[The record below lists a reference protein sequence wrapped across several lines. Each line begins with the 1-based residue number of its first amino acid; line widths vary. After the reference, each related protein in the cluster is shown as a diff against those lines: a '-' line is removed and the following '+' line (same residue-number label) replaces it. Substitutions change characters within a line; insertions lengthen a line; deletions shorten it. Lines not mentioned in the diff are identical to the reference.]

1 MNKHE
6 ARERIQKLREKI
18 KELNYQYFVL
28 DKSEVSEAV
37 RDSLKL
43 ELKALEDRFPE
54 FITPD
59 SPTQRV
65 GSVLS
70 GRFAKVKHI
79 SPKRS
84 LQDAF
89 SEEDIR
95 DWHERIAKLVPGQ
108 KINFVCELKIDG
120 LNLSLHYQNG
130 KFVRALT
137 RGDGVEGEDIT
148 HTVRTIEAVPL
159 ELNEPVD
166 LEVSGE
172 VYMPKASFQKLNEE
186 QKRKGEEVFENPR
199 NTAAGSVRQ
208 LDPNITAER
217 NLSVFFYELGQNTLK
232 NPPKTQQQVLE
243 RLQDLGLKV
252 NREYHFCETIDG
264 VIQFLKTWSER
275 TAAAKAARRFYSN
288 ETRARKNPASPVLE
302 RHQEQREKLPY
313 EIDGIVIKVN
323 DKSQWPTMGFTAKA
337 PRFMIA
343 YKFPAEQT
351 TTQILDIHVQVGRTG
366 VLTPVAVLRP
376 VRVAGSTISRATLHN
391 EDEIRRKDVRIGD
404 TVIIQKAGDVIPE
417 VVSVLKDLRT
427 GHEKVFHFPKSCPI
441 CGSPVSRV
449 EGESAYR
456 CTNASCFAQ
465 DRERFIHFAAVLD
478 IEGLG
483 EKVIDQL
490 LEHQLVDDP
499 ADIFTITKDDFL
511 SLPLFK
517 AKRTE
522 NITTAISKST
532 HVPLSRLLFAIGIRH
547 VGEESAIELANFL
560 EAEMHEAAEVH
571 HETNKSH
578 HHEQQGAMD
587 FSISAMLRLMHRINE
602 EKLMEIEGF
611 GEKVAAEITQ
621 WFHEEKNIEF
631 LKKLAHVGLTLQYEP
646 RQISSAL
653 KDKQFVVTGTLSTMS
668 RDDAKAKIRKS
679 GGKVQA
685 VVSAK
690 TDYVLCGENP
700 GSKFDKAKKLGIKI
714 IDEKEFLK
722 MLK

>member
-1 MNKHE
+1 MNKQE
-6 ARERIQKLREKI
+6 AKERIQKLREKI

-43 ELKALEDRFPE
+43 ELRSLEDHFPE

-79 SPKRS
+79 TAKKS

-89 SEEDIR
+89 SEEDVR

-120 LNLSLHYQNG
+120 LNLTLHYKEG
-130 KFVRALT
+130 KFVQAIT
-137 RGDGVEGEDIT
+137 RGDGTEGEDIS

-172 VYMPKASFQKLNEE
+172 VYMPLASFQKLNEE
-186 QKRKGEEVFENPR
+186 QKRKGEEVFANPR
-199 NTAAGSVRQ
+199 NAAAGSVRQ

-217 NLSVFFYELGQNTLK
+217 NLSVYFYELGENNLR
-232 NPPKTQQQVLE
+232 NVPKTQQHVLE

-252 NREYHFCETIDG
+252 NREYQFFETIDG
-264 VIQFLKTWSER
+264 VVGFLKSWHEKR
-275 TAAAKAARRFYSN
+275 D
-288 ETRARKNPASPVLE
+288 
-302 RHQEQREKLPY
+302 KLPY

-323 DKSQWPTMGFTAKA
+323 DKSQWSTMGFTAKA
-337 PRFMIA
+337 PRYAIA

-351 TTQILDIHVQVGRTG
+351 TTRILDIHVQVGRTG
-366 VLTPVAVLRP
+366 VLTPVAVLSP

-391 EDEIRRKDVRIGD
+391 EDEIRRKDVRVGD

-417 VVSVLKDLRT
+417 VVAVLKDLRT
-427 GHEKVFHFPKSCPI
+427 GHEKEFHFPKSCPV
-441 CGSPVSRV
+441 CGSPVDRV

-456 CTNASCFAQ
+456 CTNANCFAQ
-465 DRERFIHFAAVLD
+465 DRERFVHFVAVLN

-483 EKVIDQL
+483 EKVVDQL
-490 LEHQLVDDP
+490 LENQVVDDP
-499 ADIFTITKDDFL
+499 ADIFTLTKDDFL

-517 AKRTE
+517 DKRSENLTASIAKT
-522 NITTAISKST
+522 T
-532 HVPLSRLLFAIGIRH
+532 HVPLSRLLFAVGIRH
-547 VGEESAIELANFL
+547 VGEETAIELANFVETEL
-560 EAEMHEAAEVH
+560 HESVDEHHGAANEF
-571 HETNKSH
+571 T
-578 HHEQQGAMD
+578 
-587 FSISAMLRLMHRINE
+587 ISAMLRLMHKINA

-611 GEKVAAEITQ
+611 GEKVAQEIVN
-621 WFHEEKNIEF
+621 WFHEEKNIDF
-631 LKKLAHVGLTLQYEP
+631 LKKLEKVGVTLEP
-646 RQISSAL
+646 ETKKTSSVFAG
-653 KDKQFVVTGTLSTMS
+653 KHFVVTGTLGTMS
-668 RDDAKAKIRKS
+668 RDEAKTRIREN
-679 GGKVQA
+679 GGKIQGA
-685 VVSAK
+685 VSAK

-700 GSKFDKAKKLGIKI
+700 GSKHDKAKKLGITVLT
-714 IDEKEFLK
+714 EEEFLK

>member
-1 MNKHE
+1 MNKQE
-6 ARERIQKLREKI
+6 AKERIQKLREKI

-43 ELKALEDRFPE
+43 ELKSLEDRFPE

-79 SPKRS
+79 TPKKS

-89 SEEDIR
+89 SEEDVR
-95 DWHERIAKLVPGQ
+95 EWYERISKLVPEQ
-108 KINFVCELKIDG
+108 NIQFVCELKIDG
-120 LNLSLHYQNG
+120 LNLTLHYQGG

-137 RGDGVEGEDIT
+137 RGDGTEGEDIT
-148 HTVRTIEAVPL
+148 HTVRTIEAIPL

-166 LEVSGE
+166 VEVSGE
-172 VYMPKASFQKLNEE
+172 VYMSKESFQKMNEE
-186 QKRKGEEVFENPR
+186 QKRQDKEVFANPR
-199 NTAAGSVRQ
+199 NAAAGSVRQ
-208 LDPNITAER
+208 LDPGITAER
-217 NLSVFFYELGQNTLK
+217 NLSAYLYEIGANNLR

-264 VIQFLKTWSER
+264 VVTFIKSW
-275 TAAAKAARRFYSN
+275 N
-288 ETRARKNPASPVLE
+288 EK
-302 RHQEQREKLPY
+302 REKLPY

-323 DKSQWPTMGFTAKA
+323 DKAQSHLMGFTAKA
-337 PRFMIA
+337 PRYAIA

-351 TTQILDIHVQVGRTG
+351 TTRILDIHVQVGRTG
-366 VLTPVAVLRP
+366 VLTPVAVLSP
-376 VRVAGSTISRATLHN
+376 VKVAGSTISRATLHN

-441 CGSPVSRV
+441 CGSPVDRI

-456 CTNASCFAQ
+456 CTNAGCFAQ
-465 DRERFIHFAAVLD
+465 DREKFIHFAAVLD

-483 EKVIDQL
+483 EKVVDQL
-490 LEHQLVDDP
+490 LEHQMVDDP
-499 ADIFTITKDDFL
+499 ADIFTMTKDDLL

-517 AKRTE
+517 TKRSENLTIAIAK
-522 NITTAISKST
+522 AKS
-532 HVPLSRLLFAIGIRH
+532 VPLSRLLFAVGIRH
-547 VGEESAIELANFL
+547 VGEETAIELANFIETEL
-560 EAEMHEAAEVH
+560 HELPENHHAEGGHDRGHAAGSSQAF
-571 HETNKSH
+571 TL
-578 HHEQQGAMD
+578 
-587 FSISAMLRLMHRINE
+587 SAVLRLMHRVNA

-611 GEKVAAEITQ
+611 GEKLAEEVVN
-621 WFHEEKNIEF
+621 WFHNEKNIDF
-631 LKKLAHVGLTLQYEP
+631 MKKLEKVGMTLLPENQ
-646 RQISSAL
+646 RASSIL
-653 KDKQFVVTGTLSTMS
+653 SGKHFVVTGTLNTMS
-668 RDDAKAKIRKS
+668 RDEAKEKIRKN
-679 GGKVQA
+679 GGKIQGA
-685 VVSAK
+685 VSNR
-690 TDYVLCGENP
+690 TDYVLCGESP
-700 GSKFDKAKKLGIKI
+700 GSKADKAKKLGIKI
-714 IDEKEFLK
+714 ITEEDFLK

>member
-1 MNKHE
+1 MNKQE
-6 ARERIQKLREKI
+6 AKERIRKLREKI

-37 RDSLKL
+37 RDALKL
-43 ELKALEDRFPE
+43 ELKTLEDRFPE

-70 GRFAKVKHI
+70 GRFAKVKHMT
-79 SPKRS
+79 PKKS

-89 SEEDIR
+89 SEEDVR
-95 DWHERIAKLVPGQ
+95 EWYERIDKLVPGQ
-108 KINFVCELKIDG
+108 NIQFVCELKIDG
-120 LNLSLHYQNG
+120 LNLTLHYKDG

-137 RGDGVEGEDIT
+137 RGNGIEGEDIT

-159 ELNEPVD
+159 ELNEPAD
-166 LEVSGE
+166 IEVSGE
-172 VYMPKASFQKLNEE
+172 VYMSKASFQKINEE
-186 QKRKGEEVFENPR
+186 QKRKGEEVFANPR
-199 NTAAGSVRQ
+199 NAAAGSVRQ
-208 LDPNITAER
+208 LDPAVTAER
-217 NLSVFFYELGQNTLK
+217 SLSAFLYEIGENNLR

-252 NREYHFCETIDG
+252 NREYYFCETIDG
-264 VIQFLKTWSER
+264 VIAFLKSW
-275 TAAAKAARRFYSN
+275 N
-288 ETRARKNPASPVLE
+288 EK
-302 RHQEQREKLPY
+302 REKLPY

-323 DKSQWPTMGFTAKA
+323 DKSQWTTMGFTAKA
-337 PRFMIA
+337 PRYAIA

-351 TTQILDIHVQVGRTG
+351 TTRILDIHVQVGRTG
-366 VLTPVAVLRP
+366 VLTPVAVLSP
-376 VRVAGSTISRATLHN
+376 VKVAGSTISRATLHN

-441 CGSPVSRV
+441 CGSPVDRV
-449 EGESAYR
+449 EGEAAYR

-483 EKVIDQL
+483 EKVVDQL

-499 ADIFTITKDDFL
+499 ADIFTLTKDDFL

-517 AKRTE
+517 TRRSENLTSAIAKAK
-522 NITTAISKST
+522 N
-532 HVPLSRLLFAIGIRH
+532 VPLSRLLFAVGIRH
-547 VGEESAIELANFL
+547 VGEETAIELAHFIESEL
-560 EAEMHEAAEVH
+560 HELKEAVHAEKEFTLAAV
-571 HETNKSH
+571 
-578 HHEQQGAMD
+578 
-587 FSISAMLRLMHRINE
+587 LRLMHKMNA
-602 EKLMEIEGF
+602 EKIMEIEGF
-611 GEKVAAEITQ
+611 GEKVAQEVVS
-621 WFHEEKNIEF
+621 WFQDEKNIDF
-631 LKKLAHVGLTLQYEP
+631 LKKLEHNGMELLPESQRA
-646 RQISSAL
+646 SSIL
-653 KDKQFVVTGTLSTMS
+653 GGKHFVVTGTLSTMS
-668 RDDAKAKIRKS
+668 RDEAKNKIREN
-679 GGKVQA
+679 GGKIQGA
-685 VVSAK
+685 VSGK

-700 GSKFDKAKKLGIKI
+700 GSKSDKAKKLGVKI
-714 IDEKEFLK
+714 ITEEEFLK